1 MADKFTERENYILG
15 NSINIEWFLEAINKN
30 NPLHPEEGAAH
41 TESYELNGQNIL
53 VPRVRIKNG
62 KAVLNKENAL
72 EEALEKGDYI
82 IVPEGENPDQYSKD
96 LSKLIGKFR
105 GFSEGGVVDN
115 FKSDLEMDR
124 QELMD
129 EGFDPDYNDRDDSLT
144 GDPTSRTDLAKSLGK
159 AGFAGLALIARQLGF
174 DFYPTEDTERN
185 IEERFGFAEGGDTYG
200 MADQMEQ
207 LDFFQPSLAAPPLKK
222 PKATSR
228 RPGFRGDGPFDFK
241 GFGSYLK
248 EQVSQEELTAGLDNA
263 GEWMV
268 PFYEAGS
275 NMANVISEYNKPEDE
290 RDYDYIKEEL
300 GKAGNSAATEAAM
313 WIMGGVAV
321 KYGGKGIK
329 AIADKVKQYEIDP
342 NTTSA
347 FGVGAIKKKA
357 AEPLEIGINT
367 ALEDGKFLKGYDAS
381 TAADMA
387 EKAKNATAGNTRAN
401 ALMNAAVPEGTRVGV
416 RLNLNSTIP
425 DMPRGLDKLQTLHK
439 GSFSGKAMSY
449 LPFATVRN
457 VTFNVSQKGRT
468 AIASRI
474 KQIDTPEAKAKYPA
488 MSVDGDYVPNKNLL
502 DQGGDLVEIGLNPG
516 AHHLFIDLKTGQAVK
531 GAEEATVIGDRVYAK
546 GVEYWKKAEAP
557 APIPTQSGVDIPSDV
572 RFRFKKGGMA
582 MKKQMGYAL
591 GGDVEIDA
599 ESGNEVPPGSRPE
612 EVRDDIPAMLSE
624 GEYVV
629 PADVTRYY
637 GVKFFEDLRDQAKVE
652 LAEMDATGRIGGEPV
667 PQDEDDLTQ
676 DEMALLD
683 EVMGMNQG
691 GMVPQMNQQQMI
703 NPIPSVA
710 PQMQQMQPP
719 MNQPN
724 AVNMNQGGMIGQRP
738 NTDAFGNPIGPS
750 TPTTPTAPVNLQ
762 PIDPSGSNIYG
773 LAKGKGDDPT
783 SSIQVQGPIS
793 QMPTSPTGDGSGMKS
808 TFYIHKDG
816 RRISVLML
824 NGRPISVT
832 PADFN
837 EFLEDTPENRAK
849 LNFSEGGAGGGTGG
863 TVTEGTQ
870 GTDTDDDYGLSTD
883 VYKTTAEGGGVK
895 DVTTPEGAQKTY
907 TDSGV
912 DVNDTVGAAKKALD
926 SATAIPREAGMI
938 AGAINPFL
946 GLAVGAGNVAGQLTA
961 VSKAQANKRM
971 AEFLGKTEDAN
982 AIQADID
989 RFLQNAP
996 GAVRTFDSALA
1007 KGDQRFQDALAAA
1020 TSVNAPDEAVIYL
1033 EDSDGTPLLNEV
1045 GRANLKEYTDSFK
1058 TDATTSRGVSIR
1070 PMLRPE
1076 GFEPSIAQIQDKLDK
1091 GLELSDAEKK
1101 RLEGVETTRVEAE
1114 PQRRTRTDNP
1124 KVTLGKTLDTG
1135 VIGNNTSGR
1144 NTASQN
1150 LANSLTP
1157 NDGKVY
1163 VDGVLR
1169 EEKVQTYSPQEVSQA
1184 EDNASAA
1191 TNDWVAATNAAKNV
1205 STDDPRAWYEAMQA
1219 QSEASRKATAA
1230 IQERTRARNN
1240 DNDPSNDSPS
1250 SGGGCCFI
1258 MLEARYGDGTMDE
1271 VVRRYRDEYMT
1282 DRNRR
1287 GYYRTAEVL
1296 VPLMRKSKVFKWV
1309 ITKTFA
1315 DPLVSYGKY
1324 YYGQNK
1330 HGVIYSPVK
1339 NFWMKVF
1346 DVVGGDTK
1354 FIRENGEVV

>member
-1 MADKFTERENYILG
+1 MA
-15 NSINIEWFLEAINKN
+15 
-30 NPLHPEEGAAH
+30 
-41 TESYELNGQNIL
+41 
-53 VPRVRIKNG
+53 
-62 KAVLNKENAL
+62 
-72 EEALEKGDYI
+72 
-82 IVPEGENPDQYSKD
+82 
-96 LSKLIGKFR
+96 
-105 GFSEGGVVDN
+105 DN

-124 QELMD
+124 QELMA

-144 GDPTSRTDLAKSLGK
+144 GDPTSGTDLAKSLGK

-228 RPGFRGDGPFDFK
+228 RPGFRGDGPLDFK

-502 DQGGDLVEIGLNPG
+502 DEGGDLVEIGLNPG

-629 PADVTRYY
+629 PADVVRYY
-637 GVKFFEDLRDQAKVE
+637 GVKFFEKLRGKAKE
-652 LAEMDATGRIGGEPV
+652 DFAMMEANGRIGGEPV

-691 GMVPQMNQQQMI
+691 GMVPQMNQQQMM

-738 NTDAFGNPIGPS
+738 NVDAFGNPIGPGTNQ
-750 TPTTPTAPVNLQ
+750 TPPTMPTYLQ
-762 PIDPSGSNIYG
+762 DINRGGPNVYG
-773 LAKGKGDDPT
+773 LDKGRNQAPT
-783 SSIQVQGPIS
+783 SSIQVQGPVS
-793 QMPTSPTGDGSGMKS
+793 QLPPTPTGQSGMKS
-808 TFYIHKDG
+808 VYYIHKDG
-816 RRISVLML
+816 RRIYVLML
-824 NGRPISVT
+824 NGRPISPT
-832 PADFN
+832 PADFDQ
-837 EFLEDTPENRAK
+837 FVEDTPENRAK
-849 LNFSEGGAGGGTGG
+849 LGWSESGAGGGTGG
-863 TVTEGTQ
+863 GTGGTGGTGATTTGTTVGI
-870 GTDTDDDYGLSTD
+870 DDIQLTPHPKVSRIIRSS
-883 VYKTTAEGGGVK
+883 
-895 DVTTPEGAQKTY
+895 PEGE
-907 TDSGV
+907 TDIR
-912 DVNDTVGAAKKALD
+912 DIPHRD
-926 SATAIPREAGMI
+926 SFGLRK
-938 AGAINPFL
+938 L
-946 GLAVGAGNVAGQLTA
+946 GLDLN
-961 VSKAQANKRM
+961 
-971 AEFLGKTEDAN
+971 
-982 AIQADID
+982 D
-989 RFLQNAP
+989 RF
-996 GAVRTFDSALA
+996 
-1007 KGDQRFQDALAAA
+1007 
-1020 TSVNAPDEAVIYL
+1020 
-1033 EDSDGTPLLNEV
+1033 
-1045 GRANLKEYTDSFK
+1045 
-1058 TDATTSRGVSIR
+1058 VSISH
-1070 PMLRPE
+1070 E
-1076 GFEPSIAQIQDKLDK
+1076 
-1091 GLELSDAEKK
+1091 
-1101 RLEGVETTRVEAE
+1101 
-1114 PQRRTRTDNP
+1114 
-1124 KVTLGKTLDTG
+1124 
-1135 VIGNNTSGR
+1135 R
-1144 NTASQN
+1144 N
-1150 LANSLTP
+1150 
-1157 NDGKVY
+1157 V
-1163 VDGVLR
+1163 
-1169 EEKVQTYSPQEVSQA
+1169 
-1184 EDNASAA
+1184 
-1191 TNDWVAATNAAKNV
+1191 
-1205 STDDPRAWYEAMQA
+1205 
-1219 QSEASRKATAA
+1219 RK
-1230 IQERTRARNN
+1230 
-1240 DNDPSNDSPS
+1240 P
-1250 SGGGCCFI
+1250 
-1258 MLEARYGDGTMDE
+1258 
-1271 VVRRYRDEYMT
+1271 
-1282 DRNRR
+1282 
-1287 GYYRTAEVL
+1287 
-1296 VPLMRKSKVFKWV
+1296 
-1309 ITKTFA
+1309 
-1315 DPLVSYGKY
+1315 
-1324 YYGQNK
+1324 
-1330 HGVIYSPVK
+1330 
-1339 NFWMKVF
+1339 
-1346 DVVGGDTK
+1346 
-1354 FIRENGEVV
+1354 